1 MNCQF
6 SEHDVTTYEGKL
18 LRVLDAEAAA
28 YSKHLSE
35 HDMSFGPSLTFS
47 RPGLELLRIWPTHG
61 SIILSAEATC
71 TLSGQ
76 LQSQCPRTGRPIARS
91 FRETRGSLRSMSS
104 PC

>member
-35 HDMSFGPSLTFS
+35 HDMSL
-47 RPGLELLRIWPTHG
+47 
-61 SIILSAEATC
+61 
-71 TLSGQ
+71 GQ
-76 LQSQCPRTGRPIARS
+76 V
-91 FRETRGSLRSMSS
+91 
-104 PC
+104 